1 MQKLFT
7 LGCAAV
13 LLALSANRVSAQ
25 ATQTNT
31 NSTVKIKASEA
42 KENVGKE
49 AVVVGTVAEV
59 NKAPNLV
66 RLNLDKSYPNQP
78 FTAVIFSRNTN
89 AFGDLEMLKGKK
101 VEISGKIS
109 EFRGRPQI
117 ILTSTNQLKRIEA
130 AEEKK

>member
-1 MQKLFT
+1 MKNIVASFLLLL
-7 LGCAAV
+7 LGSSVFARE
-13 LLALSANRVSAQ
+13 S
-25 ATQTNT
+25 QTN
-31 NSTVKIKASEA
+31 SPVKIPAAEA
-42 KENVGKE
+42 KKHLGEE
-49 AVVVGTVAEV
+49 AIVTGTVAEV